1 MRILNHKYKNK
12 LELVTFIQENQI
24 PNNNSVFVQVF
35 YSNCSIEYIE
45 TVRMELKEGL
55 PNIAIMGTST
65 AGIVSNGNIN
75 DNEIIISFSLFEKSS
90 VKAVS
95 YCNID
100 NDIIF
105 KNLASHITPKT
116 KLIVAFANTFKHDVT
131 ELLHNMSDKYP
142 NIVIAGGNSGDD
154 YKFSSCYVFS
164 STCKNCDI
172 AFAFIDSDVLKVHSN
187 YILNWQTIGKD
198 MVVTKSVGSTVY
210 EIEHKKALDVFEY
223 YLGEEISNNMLAHGV
238 EFPLIYKQKDTNI
251 ARAAVAIDEENGS
264 ITFAGSIKEGTKVK
278 FGYANIESLEDMN
291 HKQIKETYST
301 KNEALYI
308 YTCAARRKMLGN
320 YINDEVSLL
329 NQLGDTTGFVTY
341 GEFFHNYTSCNNN
354 LLNITT
360 TFVTLNENESSEPII
375 YKDNLIQKD
384 KKDIILKAMTKLIS
398 RTSDENIKKTEE
410 LQIKKE
416 ELKTYFD
423 SIVDGLAILNL
434 ETRCFSNVNNAFE
447 DLTGYTKDELLLIHM
462 EDIHPKESIDY
473 VRKEFEKQ
481 ISNKSY
487 IAKDMPIL
495 NANGKIIYCDI
506 SARAYTFDNTSFI
519 IGVFRDATQRI
530 QLEKELVKAKEKA
543 EESTKIKSN
552 FLANMSHEIR
562 TPMNGIIGMSY
573 LALKTDL
580 TKQQK
585 HYINRINDSAN
596 SLLGIINDI
605 LDISKIEAGKL
616 TIDKGNFDLF
626 KIIENVVN
634 LIEVKAYDKNIDLI
648 VDYDLKLG
656 KKYYGDSLR
665 ISQIFLNLLSNAVK
679 FTHEG
684 EITIIV
690 KEIDNNHIRFVVK
703 DSGIGMSKSQLE
715 KVFDAFTQAD
725 NSITKK
731 YGGTGL
737 GLTITK
743 NLVELMHGKI
753 WLESELGVGSTF
765 IFEIELSKKVERK
778 SFNLFRGK
786 KVLLIDDSESWCN
799 IIAYQLKSFN
809 LDVEFVQSAKDG
821 IELLSRKGDIFDLI
835 IIDWN
840 MPEINGIEAFK
851 MIEERFN
858 IDRNKNILISAHNK
872 DILNDDMNEARINRF
887 LHKPVNPS
895 SLNDTLNE
903 IFLGKKDNLAKLLNH
918 KDSLQTE
925 IKTLKGSEIL
935 LVEDNEINQEII
947 VELLKDSGIKIDLAM
962 DGFEAIKK
970 AGDKKYEL
978 ILMDIHMP
986 ILDGYEAT
994 KEIRKRDKQIPIIAL
1009 TANAMKEDILKTKA
1023 YGMQLHLNKPIEV
1036 DKFFEALL
1044 EFIPKK
1050 VDIEEIPKELLFE
1063 NDKSKVLPK
1072 FETLD
1077 TNFGLRLVMNS
1088 VDIYTQILKGL
1099 IKYKDLN
1106 CEKMNDEEFKRTM
1119 HSLKGLSASAG
1130 ALILSEMARDIEE
1143 SLNKE
1148 LLPQFVTSLNKTIA
1162 EIEKNIISDNIEK
1175 KEISKELRNE
1185 LFMNLK
1191 EAVATKRAKNCKP
1204 LIEELEM
1211 YNLKNEDKKLF
1222 EGLKQLISKFKFKE
1236 ALELFL

>member
-1 MRILNHKYKNK
+1 MKILNHKYTNTQ
-12 LELVTFIQENQI
+12 ELNNFIKENQI
-24 PNNNSVFVQVF
+24 PNNDSVLVQVF
-35 YSNCSIEYIE
+35 YSNYSIEYIE
-45 TVRMELKEGL
+45 VIRLELKENL
-55 PNIAIMGTST
+55 PNIAIIGTST
-65 AGIVSNGNIN
+65 AGIVSNGDIN

-100 NDIIF
+100 NDSLF
-105 KNLASHITPKT
+105 KNLASYITSKT
-116 KLIVAFANTFKHDVT
+116 KLIIAFANTFKHDT
-131 ELLHNMSDKYP
+131 TKLLHDMGDKYP
-142 NIVIAGGNSGDD
+142 NIIIAGGNAGDD

-164 STCKNCDI
+164 STCKNCDV

-198 MVVTKSVGSTVY
+198 MVVTKSIDSTVY

-223 YLGEEISNNMLAHGV
+223 YLGDEISKNMLVHGV
-238 EFPLIYKQKDTNI
+238 EFPLIYKQKDTNV
-251 ARAAVAIDEENGS
+251 ARAAIAIDEENGS
-264 ITFAGSIKEGTKVK
+264 ITFAGSIKEGTKVR
-278 FGYANIESLEDMN
+278 FGYSNIESLVDMN
-291 HKQIKETYST
+291 QKQIKEAYTT
-301 KNEALYI
+301 KNEALYV
-308 YTCAARRKMLGN
+308 YTCAARRQMLGN
-320 YINDEVSLL
+320 YIYDEISML

-341 GEFFHNYTSCNNN
+341 GEFFHNYTSCSND

-360 TFVTLNENESSEPII
+360 TFITLNENESIEPII
-375 YKDNLIQKD
+375 YQENLVQKD
-384 KKDIILKAMTKLIS
+384 KKDIVLKAMTKLIS

-434 ETRCFSNVNNAFE
+434 ETLCFSNVNKAFE
-447 DLTGYTKDELLLIHM
+447 NLTGYTKEQLLTIHM
-462 EDIHPKESIDY
+462 EAIHPKESLDY
-473 VRKEFEKQ
+473 VKKEFEKQ
-481 ISNKSY
+481 LANTSY

-495 NANGKIIYCDI
+495 NANGKITYCDI
-506 SARAYTFDNTSFI
+506 SARAYSFDNNSFI

-530 QLEKELVKAKEKA
+530 QLEKELIDAKEKA
-543 EESTKIKSN
+543 EESTKTKSN

-562 TPMNGIIGMSY
+562 TPMNGIIGMSH

-580 TKQQK
+580 TKQQR

-616 TIDKGNFDLF
+616 VIDKADFDLF

-665 ISQIFLNLLSNAVK
+665 ISQIFLNLLSNAIK
-679 FTHEG
+679 FTNEG
-684 EITIIV
+684 EISIIV
-690 KEIDNNHIRFVVK
+690 KEIDNDNIRFVVK
-703 DSGIGMSKSQLE
+703 DSGIGMTNFQAE

-725 NSITKK
+725 SSITKK

-743 NLVELMHGKI
+743 NLIELMNGKI
-753 WLESELGVGSTF
+753 WVESELGVGSTF
-765 IFEIELSKKVERK
+765 TFEIKLPKKVARQ
-778 SFNLFRGK
+778 SFNHFSGK

-799 IIAYQLKSFN
+799 IIAHQLQSFD
-809 LDVEFVQSAKDG
+809 LDVEFVKSAMEG
-821 IELLSRKGDIFDLI
+821 IELLSRKGDIYDLI

-851 MIEERFN
+851 IIEEKFN

-872 DILNDDMNEARINRF
+872 DILNDDMNDARINKF

-895 SLNDTLNE
+895 SLNDILNE
-903 IFLGKKDNLAKLLNH
+903 IFLGKKDYLDKLLND
-918 KDSLQTE
+918 KDNLYTE

-947 VELLKDSGIKIDLAM
+947 IELLKDSGIKVDLAM

-970 AGDKKYEL
+970 AESKKYEL
-978 ILMDIHMP
+978 ILMDIQMP

-994 KEIRKRDKQIPIIAL
+994 KEIRKKEIHIPIIAL
-1009 TANAMKEDILKTKA
+1009 TANAMKEDILKTKTA
-1023 YGMQLHLNKPIEV
+1023 GMQLHLNKPIEV

-1044 EFIPKK
+1044 TFIPKK
-1050 VDIEEIPKELLFE
+1050 IDIEEIDNEILIK
-1063 NDKSKVLPK
+1063 NNHSKTLPNFK
-1072 FETLD
+1072 TLD
-1077 TNFGLRLVMNS
+1077 TNFGLKLVMNS
-1088 VDIYTQILKGL
+1088 VDIYIQILKGL

-1106 CEKMNDEEFKRTM
+1106 YENMNDEEFKRTM
-1119 HSLKGLSASAG
+1119 HSIKGLSASAG
-1130 ALILSEMARDIEE
+1130 ALYISEMAKDLEE
-1143 SLNKE
+1143 TLDRGLLSEFVMSLNE
-1148 LLPQFVTSLNKTIA
+1148 TIA
-1162 EIEKNIISDNIEK
+1162 EIEEKLISNNIDK
-1175 KEISKELRNE
+1175 KEITQELRNE
-1185 LFMNLK
+1185 LFANLK

-1204 LIEELEM
+1204 LIEQLEM
-1211 YNLKNEDKKLF
+1211 YNLNNEDKKLF
-1222 EGLKQLISKFKFKE
+1222 EKLLPLINKFKFKE
-1236 ALELFL
+1236 ALELF

>member
-1 MRILNHKYKNK
+1 MKILNHKYINK
-12 LELVTFIQENQI
+12 LQLHKFIQENQI
-24 PNNNSVFVQVF
+24 PNDNSVLVQVF

-45 TVRMELKEGL
+45 IIRMELKESL
-55 PNIAIMGTST
+55 SNIAIIGTST

-75 DNEIIISFSLFEKSS
+75 DNEITISFSLFEKSYI
-90 VKAVS
+90 KAVS

-100 NDIIF
+100 NDILF
-105 KNLASHITPKT
+105 KNLASYITSKT
-116 KLIVAFANTFKHDVT
+116 KLIVVFANTFKHDVT
-131 ELLHNMSDKYP
+131 ELLGAMGDKYP

-164 STCKNCDI
+164 STCKNCDV

-223 YLGEEISNNMLAHGV
+223 YLGDEISKNILMHGI
-238 EFPLIYKQKDTNI
+238 FPLIYKEKDTNV

-291 HKQIKETYST
+291 QKQIKDAYTT
-301 KNEALYI
+301 KNEALYV
-308 YTCAARRKMLGN
+308 YTCAARRQMLGN
-320 YINDEVSLL
+320 YINDEVSML

-341 GEFFHNYTSCNNN
+341 GEFFHNYTSCNND

-360 TFVTLNENESSEPII
+360 TFITLNENESVEPII
-375 YKDNLIQKD
+375 YQDNLIEKD

-398 RTSDENIKKTEE
+398 RTSDENIIKTEE
-410 LQIKKE
+410 LKIKKE

-423 SIVDGLAILNL
+423 SIADGLAILNL
-434 ETRCFSNVNNAFE
+434 ETLCFSDVNKAFE
-447 DLTGYTKDELLLIHM
+447 DLIGYTKEQLSEIHM
-462 EDIHPKESIDY
+462 EDIHPKDSLDY
-473 VRKEFEKQ
+473 VKKEFEKQ
-481 ISNKSY
+481 LTNASY

-506 SARAYTFDNTSFI
+506 SAKSYNFENTSFV
-519 IGVFRDATQRI
+519 IGVFRDATKRI
-530 QLEKELVKAKEKA
+530 ELEKELIEAKEKA
-543 EESTKIKSN
+543 EESTKTKSN

-562 TPMNGIIGMSY
+562 TPMNGIIGMSH

-616 TIDKGNFDLF
+616 GIEKGDFDLF

-634 LIEVKAYDKNIDLI
+634 LIEAKAYDKNIDLI

-679 FTHEG
+679 FTHKG
-684 EITIIV
+684 EITITV
-690 KEIDNNHIRFVVK
+690 KEIDNDHIRFVVK
-703 DSGIGMSKSQLE
+703 DSGIGMSKSQVE

-725 NSITKK
+725 SSITKK

-753 WLESELGVGSTF
+753 WLDSELEVGSTF
-765 IFEIELSKKVERK
+765 TFELELPKKVARK

-799 IIAYQLKSFN
+799 IIAYQLRSFE
-809 LDVEFVQSAKDG
+809 LDVEFAQSAIDG
-821 IELLSRKGDIFDLI
+821 IELLSKNGDIYDLI

-840 MPEINGIEAFK
+840 MPKINGIEAFK
-851 MIEERFN
+851 IIEERFN
-858 IDRNKNILISAHNK
+858 IDTNKNILISAHNK
-872 DILNDDMNEARINRF
+872 DILNDDMNEAHINRF

-903 IFLGKKDNLAKLLNH
+903 IFLGKKDNLTNLLNH
-918 KDSLQTE
+918 KDSLQTK

-947 VELLKDSGIKIDLAM
+947 IELLKDSGIKIDLAM
-962 DGFEAIKK
+962 DGSEAIKK
-970 AGDKKYEL
+970 AENKKYEL
-978 ILMDIHMP
+978 ILMDIQMP
-986 ILDGYEAT
+986 ILDGYAAT
-994 KEIRKRDKQIPIIAL
+994 KEIRKKDKNTPIIAL
-1009 TANAMKEDILKTKA
+1009 TANAMKEDIFKTKA
-1023 YGMQLHLNKPIEV
+1023 AGMQMHLNKPIEV

-1044 EFIPKK
+1044 EFIAKK
-1050 VDIEEIPKELLFE
+1050 VDVEETVKELLFG
-1063 NDKSKVLPK
+1063 NDKSESFPK
-1072 FETLD
+1072 FENLD
-1077 TNFGLRLVMNS
+1077 TKFGLKLVMNS

-1106 CEKMNDEEFKRTM
+1106 CEDMNDEEFKRTM
-1119 HSLKGLSASAG
+1119 HSLKGLCASAG
-1130 ALILSEMARDIEE
+1130 ALKLSEMARQIEE

-1148 LLPQFVTSLNKTIA
+1148 LLPLFVISLNKTIA
-1162 EIEKNIISDNIEK
+1162 EIEKNIISNIIEK
-1175 KEISKELRNE
+1175 EEITQELKNE
-1185 LFMNLK
+1185 LFINLK
-1191 EAVATKRAKNCKP
+1191 EAVSTKRAKNCKP
-1204 LIEELEM
+1204 IIEELEM
-1211 YNLKNEDKKLF
+1211 YNLENEDKKLF
-1222 EGLKQLISKFKFKE
+1222 EELKQLISKFKFKE
-1236 ALELFL
+1236 ALELF

>member
-1 MRILNHKYKNK
+1 MKILNHKYTNTQ
-12 LELVTFIQENQI
+12 ELNNFIKENQI
-24 PNNNSVFVQVF
+24 PNNDSVLVQVF
-35 YSNCSIEYIE
+35 YSNYSIEYIE
-45 TVRMELKEGL
+45 VIRLEIKENL
-55 PNIAIMGTST
+55 SNIAIIGTST

-75 DNEIIISFSLFEKSS
+75 DNEITISFSLFEKSS
-90 VKAVS
+90 IKTVS

-100 NDIIF
+100 NDILF
-105 KNLASHITPKT
+105 KNLSSYITSKT
-116 KLIVAFANTFKHDVT
+116 KLIIVFANTFKHDVT
-131 ELLHNMSDKYP
+131 ELLLNMGIKYP

-164 STCKNCDI
+164 STCKNCDV

-187 YILNWQTIGKD
+187 YILNWQTIGKE
-198 MVVTKSVGSTVY
+198 MLVTKAVGSTVY

-223 YLGEEISNNMLAHGV
+223 HLGDEISKNMLIHGV
-238 EFPLIYKQKDTNI
+238 EFPLIYKQKETNV
-251 ARAAVAIDEENGS
+251 ARAAIAINDIEGS
-264 ITFAGSIKEGTKVK
+264 ITFAGSIKEGTLVK
-278 FGYANIESLEDMN
+278 FGYANIESLEAMN
-291 HKQIKETYST
+291 QKQIKETYTT

-308 YTCAARRKMLGN
+308 YTCAARRQMLGN
-320 YINDEVSLL
+320 YINDEISML
-329 NQLGDTTGFVTY
+329 NQLGDTIGFVTY
-341 GEFFHNYTSCNNN
+341 GEFFHNYTSCNND

-360 TFVTLNENESSEPII
+360 TFVTLNENESKEPII
-375 YKDNLIQKD
+375 YKENLVQKD

-398 RTSDENIKKTEE
+398 RTSDENITKTEE
-410 LQIKKE
+410 LKIKKE

-434 ETRCFSNVNNAFE
+434 ETFCFSNANKAFE
-447 DLTGYTKDELLLIHM
+447 DLTGYTKEQLLTIHM
-462 EDIHPKESIDY
+462 EDIHPKESMDY
-473 VRKEFEKQ
+473 VKKEFEKQ
-481 ISNKSY
+481 IENKSY
-487 IAKDMPIL
+487 IAKNMPIL

-506 SARAYTFDNTSFI
+506 SARAYSFDNSSFI

-530 QLEKELVKAKEKA
+530 ELEKELVEAKEKA

-562 TPMNGIIGMSY
+562 TPMNGIIGMSH

-616 TIDKGNFDLF
+616 GIEKSNFDLF

-665 ISQIFLNLLSNAVK
+665 ISQILLNLLSNAVK

-684 EITIIV
+684 EITIVV
-690 KEIDNNHIRFVVK
+690 KEIDNDNIRFIVK
-703 DSGIGMSKSQLE
+703 DNGIGMSTSQIE

-743 NLVELMHGKI
+743 NLVELMQGKI
-753 WLESELGVGSTF
+753 WVESELEVGSTF
-765 IFEIELSKKVERK
+765 TFEIELPKKVARK
-778 SFNLFRGK
+778 SFNLFSGK

-799 IIAYQLKSFN
+799 IIALQLKSFD
-809 LDVEFVQSAKDG
+809 LDVEFVQSAMDG
-821 IELLSRKGDIFDLI
+821 IELLSKNGDIYDLI

-840 MPEINGIEAFK
+840 MPKINGIEAFK
-851 MIEERFN
+851 IIEEKFN
-858 IDRNKNILISAHNK
+858 IDTNKNILISAHNK
-872 DILNDDMNEARINRF
+872 DILNDDMNEASINKF

-895 SLNDTLNE
+895 SLNDILNE
-903 IFLGKKDNLAKLLNH
+903 IFLGKKDNLSNLLNH
-918 KDSLQTE
+918 KDNLQTK
-925 IKTLKGSEIL
+925 IKTLNGSEIL

-947 VELLKDSGIKIDLAM
+947 IELLKDSGIKIDLAM

-970 AGDKKYEL
+970 VENKKYEL
-978 ILMDIHMP
+978 ILMDIQMP
-986 ILDGYEAT
+986 ILDGYAAT
-994 KEIRKRDKQIPIIAL
+994 KEIRKKDKQIPIIAL
-1009 TANAMKEDILKTKA
+1009 TANAMKEGILKTKA
-1023 YGMQLHLNKPIEV
+1023 AGMQMHLNKPIEV
-1036 DKFFEALL
+1036 DKFFETLL

-1050 VDIEEIPKELLFE
+1050 VDIEQTYNKILFG
-1063 NDKSKVLPK
+1063 NDKSEIFPK

-1077 TNFGLRLVMNS
+1077 TKFGLKLVMNS

-1099 IKYKDLN
+1099 IKYKNLN
-1106 CEKMNDEEFKRTM
+1106 CENMNDEEFKRTM

-1130 ALILSEMARDIEE
+1130 ALKLSEMARQIEE

-1148 LLPQFVTSLNKTIA
+1148 LLPFFIINLNETIA
-1162 EIEKNIISDNIEK
+1162 EIEKNIISDIIEK
-1175 KEISKELRNE
+1175 KEITKELRNE
-1185 LFMNLK
+1185 LFINLK
-1191 EAVATKRAKNCKP
+1191 EAVSTKRAKNCKP
-1204 LIEELEM
+1204 LIEELETH
-1211 YNLKNEDKKLF
+1211 NLNDEDKNLF
-1222 EGLKQLISKFKFKE
+1222 EELKKLIAKFKFKE
-1236 ALELFL
+1236 ALELF

>member
-1 MRILNHKYKNK
+1 
-12 LELVTFIQENQI
+12 
-24 PNNNSVFVQVF
+24 
-35 YSNCSIEYIE
+35 
-45 TVRMELKEGL
+45 MELKESL
-55 PNIAIMGTST
+55 SNIAIIGTST

-75 DNEIIISFSLFEKSS
+75 DNEITISFSLFEKSF
-90 VKAVS
+90 VKSVS
-95 YCNID
+95 YCNIG
-100 NDIIF
+100 NDILFNNI
-105 KNLASHITPKT
+105 ASYITSKT
-116 KLIVAFANTFKHDVT
+116 KLIVVFANTFKHDVT
-131 ELLHNMSDKYP
+131 EFLYEMGDKYP
-142 NIVIAGGNSGDD
+142 NIVIAGGNAGDD

-164 STCKNCDI
+164 STCKNSDI

-187 YILNWQTIGKD
+187 YILNWQTIGKE
-198 MVVTKSVGSTVY
+198 MLVTKAVGPTVY

-223 YLGEEISNNMLAHGV
+223 YLGEEISKNMLVHGV
-238 EFPLIYKQKDTNI
+238 EFPLIYKQKDTNV
-251 ARAAVAIDEENGS
+251 ARAAIAIDEEKGS
-264 ITFAGSIKEGTKVK
+264 ITFAGSIKEGTIVK

-291 HKQIKETYST
+291 QKQIKETYTT
-301 KNEALYI
+301 KNEALYV
-308 YTCAARRKMLGN
+308 YTCAARRQMLGN
-320 YINDEVSLL
+320 YINDEVSML
-329 NQLGDTTGFVTY
+329 NQLGDTTGFVSY
-341 GEFFHNYTSCNNN
+341 GEFFHNYTSCNND

-360 TFVTLNENESSEPII
+360 TFITLNENESIDPII
-375 YKDNLIQKD
+375 YKDNLIEKD

-398 RTSDENIKKTEE
+398 RTSAENIKNTEE
-410 LQIKKE
+410 LKIKKE
-416 ELKTYFD
+416 ELKTYFN
-423 SIVDGLAILNL
+423 SIADGLAILNL
-434 ETRCFSNVNNAFE
+434 ETFYFTDANKAFE
-447 DLTGYTKDELLLIHM
+447 DLTGYTKEQLSEIHM
-462 EDIHPKESIDY
+462 DDIHPKEAMDY
-473 VRKEFEKQ
+473 VKKEFEKQ
-481 ISNKSY
+481 LTNKSY
-487 IAKDMPIL
+487 IAKDMPVL

-506 SARAYTFDNTSFI
+506 SAKAYSFDNSSFI

-530 QLEKELVKAKEKA
+530 QLEKELIEAKEKA
-543 EESTKIKSN
+543 EESTKTKSN

-562 TPMNGIIGMSY
+562 TPMNGIIGMSH

-616 TIDKGNFDLF
+616 GIEKGDFDLF

-634 LIEVKAYDKNIDLI
+634 LIEAKAYDKNIDLI

-679 FTHEG
+679 FTHKG
-684 EITIIV
+684 EITITV
-690 KEIDNNHIRFVVK
+690 KEIDNDHIRFVVK
-703 DSGIGMSKSQLE
+703 DSGIGMSKSQVE

-725 NSITKK
+725 SSITKK

-753 WLESELGVGSTF
+753 WLDSELGVGSTF
-765 IFEIELSKKVERK
+765 TFELELPKKVARK

-799 IIAYQLKSFN
+799 IIAYQLRSFE
-809 LDVEFVQSAKDG
+809 LDVEFTQSAIDG
-821 IELLSRKGDIFDLI
+821 IELLSKNGDIYDLI

-840 MPEINGIEAFK
+840 MPKINGIEAFK
-851 MIEERFN
+851 IIEERFN
-858 IDRNKNILISAHNK
+858 IDTNKNILISAHNK
-872 DILNDDMNEARINRF
+872 DILNDDMNEAHINRF

-903 IFLGKKDNLAKLLNH
+903 IFLGKKDNLTNLLNH
-918 KDSLQTE
+918 KDSLQTK

-947 VELLKDSGIKIDLAM
+947 IELLKDSGIKIDLAM
-962 DGFEAIKK
+962 DGLEAIKK
-970 AGDKKYEL
+970 AENKKYEL
-978 ILMDIHMP
+978 ILMDIQMP
-986 ILDGYEAT
+986 ILDGYAAT
-994 KEIRKRDKQIPIIAL
+994 KEIRKKDKHTPIIAL
-1009 TANAMKEDILKTKA
+1009 TANAMKEDIFKTKA
-1023 YGMQLHLNKPIEV
+1023 AGMQMHLNKPIEV

-1044 EFIPKK
+1044 EFIAKK
-1050 VDIEEIPKELLFE
+1050 VDVEETSKELLFG
-1063 NDKSKVLPK
+1063 NDKSESFPK

-1077 TNFGLRLVMNS
+1077 TKFGLKLVMNS

-1106 CEKMNDEEFKRTM
+1106 CEDMNDEEFKRTM
-1119 HSLKGLSASAG
+1119 HSLKGLCASAG
-1130 ALILSEMARDIEE
+1130 ALKLSEMARQIEE

-1148 LLPQFVTSLNKTIA
+1148 LLPLFVISLNKTIA
-1162 EIEKNIISDNIEK
+1162 EIEKNIISNIIEK
-1175 KEISKELRNE
+1175 EEITQELKNE
-1185 LFMNLK
+1185 LFINLK
-1191 EAVATKRAKNCKP
+1191 EAVSTKRAKNCKP
-1204 LIEELEM
+1204 IIEELQM
-1211 YNLKNEDKKLF
+1211 YNLENEDKKLF
-1222 EGLKQLISKFKFKE
+1222 EELKQLISKFKFKE